1 MLDVDV
7 SQFSFKRRMGL
18 KKRSAPSP
26 PPEADDTHDP
36 ADAIQ
41 IPASNNVEKSR
52 SVVEL
57 LTRYHEV
64 DLDHRKMFSNL
75 SKKIDAVY
83 CC

>member
-26 PPEADDTHDP
+26 QPEADDAHDP
-36 ADAIQ
+36 TDAIQ
-41 IPASNNVEKSR
+41 IPANNNVEKSQ

-64 DLDHRKMFSNL
+64 DLDHRNMFSNL